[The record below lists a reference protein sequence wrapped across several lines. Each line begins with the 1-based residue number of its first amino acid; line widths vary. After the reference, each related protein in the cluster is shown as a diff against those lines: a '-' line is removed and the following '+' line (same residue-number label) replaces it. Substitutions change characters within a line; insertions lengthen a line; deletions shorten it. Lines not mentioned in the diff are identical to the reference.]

1 MSPGFLMTRFVG
13 NKSDVILPINDWHYE
28 KASVRAQFLLLFME
42 GLIGLFKLINQQVAL
57 H

>member
-1 MSPGFLMTRFVG
+1 MTRFVG